1 MARILIVGTGALAN
15 LFGARLAEIEEKI
28 TLLGTWKEGVEAVQR
43 NGIQLVTPEGVR
55 TYAVDAAFEGEKL
68 TDIKLALVLVKSW
81 QTERA
86 AKQLSHVLSRD
97 GVALTLQNGLG
108 NKEILSAELGDSRVV
123 QGVTTTGA
131 TLLGPGEVRPGGEG
145 MISIEDHP
153 RVSPLVEILE
163 RAAFSVELF
172 SDLNSILWTKLMVN
186 AAINPLTALLG
197 VPNGRL
203 LESSFSRQLMNGAAL
218 ETRQVARSLGISP
231 GVDDPGELVVHV
243 AQKTAENRSSML
255 QDITRGAP
263 TEIEAISGEIF
274 RRGRAADVPTPINE
288 VLYQLIRTKV
298 DLKD

>member
-1 MARILIVGTGALAN
+1 MSGILIVGTGALAN
-15 LFGARLAEIEEKI
+15 LFGARLAEIEEKV
-28 TLLGTWKEGVEAVQR
+28 TLLGTWEEGVKAVQDK
-43 NGIQLVTPEGVR
+43 GIQLVTPGEIR
-55 TYAVDAAFEGEKL
+55 TYAVDAAFGEEKL
-68 TDIKLALVLVKSW
+68 TEFKLALVLVKSW

-108 NKEILSAELGDSRVV
+108 NKEILSAELGSSRVV

-131 TLLGPGEVRPGGEG
+131 TLLGPGKVRPGGEG

-153 RVSPLVEILE
+153 RVSPLVEILK
-163 RAAFSVELF
+163 RAAFSVELI
-172 SDLNSILWTKLMVN
+172 SDLHSILWTKLMVN
-186 AAINPLTALLG
+186 AAINPLTALLD

-203 LESSFSRQLMNGAAL
+203 LESSFGRQLMTGAAL
-218 ETRQVARSLGISP
+218 ETWQVARTLGISP

-243 AQKTAENRSSML
+243 AHKTAENRSSML

-263 TEIEAISGEIF
+263 TEIEAISGEII

-298 DLKD
+298 DLKE